1 MEFTVASFS
10 QGEHAPVGGVGHGSL
25 GYVGSTRMADH
36 IGRVLGDRYR
46 LLAPVGSGGS
56 GHVFVADDV
65 RLRRRVAVKMLHPA
79 LADDEAFLKRFRAE
93 ARAAAA
99 LNHPNVM
106 AVYDWGEEDEGPY
119 LVCEYLGGGSLRSV
133 LDRGRRLSPSQA
145 LLVGL
150 EAARGLDY
158 AHRRGLVHRDIKPAN
173 LLFDLEGRLRI
184 GDFGLARAL
193 AEAAWT
199 EPIGAVLGT
208 ARYASPEQVSGAP
221 IDGRADVYSLA
232 LVLVEAVTG
241 QVPFAADTTVA
252 TLMGRLDKPI
262 EPPPELGPLAAAV
275 ARAGRPDPAE
285 RLDAAGLASALQ
297 SVALTLPAPE
307 PLPLAG
313 AATVDEMTA
322 IGDHTDVGPRPG
334 EPPRRPAPTTAA
346 ATATAATET
355 RAAAFE
361 PTRAPAADP
370 DPDPDAT
377 GMVASSGPEATGATP
392 VVPPAAAR
400 AAAKAAAKA
409 AANDDTIRQAAP
421 TTVAR
426 TTPVREPAAPPYVPP
441 ELSRAGRRRRRRWP
455 YLVLIFL
462 VLAAG
467 VGAGSYYLVSSRA
480 PSHPLPDVVGQTE
493 LQAATALRALKFDVQ
508 TREEYF
514 DGSTPGEVKLQT
526 PAGGGE
532 ATLKEGKR
540 VTLVVSKG
548 PAPTPVPD
556 LAALDEAGARKAI
569 EAVGHVVGTVT
580 ARNDETVP
588 AGGVLEWTHKGE
600 SPPKG
605 VTVDLVVSD
614 GPAPRELPNLA
625 GKSFDEAASAL
636 DALGLDADRIDAY
649 TDDDGSAGKVTGT
662 DPGAGTKVSRG
673 TTVTVTVSKGQPAVP
688 KLSGLSADD
697 AAAALEAGGLHVGST
712 FGPNS
717 GDVFLTLPG
726 EGTKVKPGAS
736 VTIYLL

>member
-1 MEFTVASFS
+1 MPAAAVSGRVMEFTVASFS

-199 EPIGAVLGT
+199 EPIGTVLGT

-313 AATVDEMTA
+313 AATVDEMSA
-322 IGDHTDVGPRPG
+322 VVDNTDVGPRPG
-334 EPPRRPAPTTAA
+334 EPPRRPAPT
-346 ATATAATET
+346 
-355 RAAAFE
+355 AFE
-361 PTRAPAADP
+361 PTRAAAADP
-370 DPDPDAT
+370 GRDPDPDAT
-377 GMVASSGPEATGATP
+377 GMVASSGPEPTGATP

-400 AAAKAAAKA
+400 ATSTSTSTATAGL
-409 AANDDTIRQAAP
+409 DDTLRQAAP
-421 TTVAR
+421 TTVTR
-426 TTPVREPAAPPYVPP
+426 TAPAREPAAPPYVAP

-455 YLVLIFL
+455 YLVLLFL
-462 VLAAG
+462 VLAGG
-467 VGAGSYYLVSSRA
+467 VGAGSYYLVSNRA
-480 PSHPLPDVVGQTE
+480 PSHPLPDVIGQTE
-493 LQAATALRALKFDVQ
+493 LQAATALRTLKFDVQ
-508 TREEYF
+508 IREEHF
-514 DGSTPGEVKLQT
+514 DGSTPGEVRLQT
-526 PAGGGE
+526 PAGGGT

-556 LAALDEAGARKAI
+556 LVAMDEAGARKAI

-588 AGGVLEWTHKGE
+588 AGGILDWTNKGA

-605 VTVDLVVSD
+605 ATVDLVVSD

-625 GKSFDEAASAL
+625 GKTFDEAASAL
-636 DALGLDADRIDAY
+636 DALGLDAERIDAY

-662 DPGAGTKVSRG
+662 DPAAGTKVSRG
-673 TTVTVTVSKGQPAVP
+673 ATVTVTVSKGQPVVP
-688 KLSGLSADD
+688 DLSDLSADE
-697 AAAALEAGGLHVGST
+697 AAAALQAVGLHVGST
-712 FGPNS
+712 FGPS
-717 GDVFLTLPG
+717 GGEVFLTLPG
-726 EGTKVKPGAS
+726 EGTKVRPGAS